1 MAIAGTAPDRHDVP
15 ATSLP
20 AVAIVHDYLTQR
32 GGAERVVLS
41 MLKAF
46 PGAPLYTSL
55 YEPDATFPEFAD
67 YEVRT
72 LWTNRLRSLR
82 DDHRRGLA
90 MYPLAFSGLR
100 ITDAEVV
107 VCSSSAFAHG
117 VRTDAPKIVYCHTPP
132 RWLYDEAGTY
142 LAGWSGPVRVAN
154 RAVSVPMR
162 RWDRRAA
169 HSAASYI
176 ANSTVVRDRIRT
188 TYGIA
193 APVVAPAVSP
203 PISDIV
209 PVPAVR
215 RPFMLCA
222 SRLLAYKNVDAI
234 VAAFELVTDASL
246 VVVGDGPEARRLRAI
261 AGANVMFLGPVTDG
275 ELCWLYSQCEG
286 VVAAAF
292 EDFGLTPIEAAAF
305 GKPSAA
311 LRAGGFLDTVV
322 QAKTGVFFENL
333 TPGAIAAGVHRILT
347 HPWDERAIRRH
358 AAHFGEDRFAE
369 ALRAVAIDH
378 VA

>member
-1 MAIAGTAPDRHDVP
+1 VPPPHHHDTP
-15 ATSLP
+15 ATSRP
-20 AVAIVHDYLTQR
+20 NVAIVHDYLTQR

-55 YEPDATFPEFAD
+55 YEPDATYPEFAD
-67 YEVRT
+67 HDVRT

-82 DDHRRGLA
+82 TDHRRGLP

-100 ITDAEVV
+100 IADADVV
-107 VCSSSAFAHG
+107 LCSSSAFAHG
-117 VRTDAPKIVYCHTPP
+117 VRTDARKIVYCHTPP
-132 RWLYDEAGTY
+132 RWLYDEADTY
-142 LAGWSGPVRVAN
+142 LAGWSGPVRAAN
-154 RAVSVPMR
+154 RAIAAPMR

-169 HSAASYI
+169 YSANSYI
-176 ANSTVVRDRIRT
+176 ANSTAVQDRIRS

-203 PISDIV
+203 PGEDAV

-215 RPFMLCA
+215 HPFVLCA
-222 SRLLAYKNVDAI
+222 SRLLAYKNVDAV
-234 VAAFELVTDASL
+234 VAAFGQVSDATL
-246 VVVGDGPEARRLRAI
+246 VVVGDGPEARRLQAI
-261 AGANVMFLGPVTDG
+261 AGTNVMFLGRVTDA
-275 ELCWLYSQCEG
+275 ELCWLYSECEG
-286 VVAAAF
+286 LVAAAF

-305 GKPSAA
+305 GKPSAV

-322 QAKTGVFFENL
+322 EGKTGVFFENL
-333 TPGAIAAGVHRILT
+333 TPGAIAAGVNRILR
-347 HPWDERAIRRH
+347 HRWDARTITVH
-358 AAHFGEDRFAE
+358 AAHFGEDRFADE
-369 ALRAVAIDH
+369 LRAVALDQ